1 MDLVLSTD
9 TVPDHEKLAYW
20 RDAVGRALVP
30 VSVVPRAAGPLHG
43 RITGGR
49 LGSLRVAA
57 VESDA
62 QRISRTTAHTGGSD
76 PCVAVHVQTAGR
88 ATLLQDGR
96 RVTAGPGDMMVY
108 DTARPYT
115 LDFPERFAGRVVQ
128 LPRRALDVPDE
139 HLRDITAT
147 PITATAGL
155 GAILTPFLA
164 TLVGEAHS
172 CPPAVAGRLASSAVD
187 LFTTL
192 VAERSRAG
200 IADTAREQLVLRIRD
215 HIDRHLG
222 NPDLAPETVAGAHH
236 ISVRYL
242 HRLFEDE
249 GITVA
254 RLIQRR
260 RLQECARELARG
272 GGAAPAVSAIAQRW
286 GFVNPAH
293 FSRVFRGAY
302 GHSPREWRRLRTS
315 GALPGTGCDGAA
327 PIAARPPR
335 PAEADRPRAA

>member
-49 LGSLRVAA
+49 LGPLRVAA

-147 PITATAGL
+147 PITAAAGL

-272 GGAAPAVSAIAQRW
+272 GAAPAVSAIAQRW

-335 PAEADRPRAA
+335 PTEADRPRAA